1 MKYFRHI
8 NFIFLITALCIFAC
22 GCKKTAPKEVDNKG
36 KKLIQTT
43 PAGASIIYKGKELGK
58 TPYTIKA
65 KPNFYVLKLTKQGY
79 RPRYISFNIKKG
91 ENKSEKYP
99 LEAATA
105 SALVESNPSGAYVTY
120 KGQRIGETPC
130 VLPDLSFGTHTIH
143 LEKGGYGAKDLSFNV
158 TSDRPLKISSSLES
172 NIGTIII
179 NTNPQGARVILDGK
193 NIGITPFKGEY
204 PDGEYKMTLQRSNYL
219 DFTTTL
225 AISKGKTVKRNYK
238 LHQLPGSFK
247 IITDPP
253 GAKIYFG
260 GKFVGNS
267 PVTIKNQT
275 ANQDHPLIIQAPGFA
290 NQKHNIRTSPGRE
303 ETFTYNLKRNRGD
316 LELVINPPGV
326 TVYVDNEKYGVTQ
339 KADTD
344 KTSKVMV
351 IKNLTPGTH
360 TIRYTHRRANPTSKT
375 IKVKITAGE
384 TTRFDPL
391 SLWVPN
397 AELIYKD
404 DSRETVIILSED
416 SRGVYVEPQNGIRYT
431 VLRSKLQK
439 INYFKDKE

>member
-1 MKYFRHI
+1 MKYFKHV
-8 NFIFLITALCIFAC
+8 NFIFIISALCIFAC
-22 GCKKTAPKEVDNKG
+22 GCKKQPAKKADNKG
-36 KKLIQTT
+36 KKHIQTD
-43 PAGASIIYKGKELGK
+43 PAGASIIFKGKEIGK
-58 TPYTIKA
+58 TPYTISA

-79 RPRYISFNIKKG
+79 RTRYISFNITKG
-91 ENKSEKYP
+91 QNKDEKYI
-99 LEAATA
+99 LKEATA
-105 SALVESNPSGAYVTY
+105 SALVDSQPSGAYVIY

-130 VLPDLSFGTHTIH
+130 VMPDLAFGNHSIR
-143 LEKGGYGAKDLSFNV
+143 LEKGGYAAKDLNFNV
-158 TSDRPLKISSSLES
+158 NSDRPLKISTSLES
-172 NIGTIII
+172 NIGIVVI
-179 NTNPQGARVILDGK
+179 NTNPQGARVILNGK
-193 NIGITPFKGEY
+193 NIGVTPFKGEY
-204 PDGEYKMTLQRSNYL
+204 PDGEYKLTLQRSNYL
-219 DFTTTL
+219 DLTTTL
-225 AISKGKTVKRNYK
+225 AISKGKTVKRSYK
-238 LHQLPGSFK
+238 LHQRPGSFK

-290 NQKHNIRTSPGRE
+290 DQKHNIRTSPGRE
-303 ETFTYNLKRNRGD
+303 ATFTYNLKRNRGD

-326 TVYVDNEKYGVTQ
+326 AVYVDNEKYGVTQ

-344 KTSKVMV
+344 KTSKIMV
-351 IKNLTPGTH
+351 VKNLSPGTH
-360 TIRYTHRRANPTSKT
+360 TIRYTHRRAIPTSKT

-384 TTRFDPL
+384 TTRIDSQ

-397 AELIYKD
+397 AELIYND

-416 SRGVYVEPQNGIRYT
+416 GKGVYVEPQNGIRYT
-431 VLRSKLQK
+431 VLRSKLKK